1 MLVPD
6 SSKQESYNYNIVEVI
21 KIRYV
26 LNEVSFHM

>member
-6 SSKQESYNYNIVEVI
+6 SSEQESYNIVEVI